1 MVVVLSSRK
10 YFLELFTFNDCQLT
24 AILFQPFQLKS
35 IQLKNRIVVSPMC
48 QYSAMDGMANDW
60 HMVHLG
66 SRAVGGAGLIIVEAC
81 AVAPEGRIT
90 PNDLG
95 LWKDEQIP
103 ALKRITDFM
112 KEQGSIAGI
121 QLAHAGRKAS
131 FPQPWEGTALLSKD
145 QGGWEPVAPSAI
157 PFNEKY
163 ALPHELS
170 KVEIDLLIQQ
180 FAAAA
185 ARAHQAGFQLIEL
198 HAAHGYLINEFLSPL
213 SNQRTDEWGGSFENR
228 CRFLFEIIQA
238 IKLVWPEDLPI
249 FVRLSATEWV
259 EGGWNIDDSITLAK
273 QLKSLGIDLIDCSSG
288 GNAANAK
295 IALTPGYQV
304 PLAKAVKDG
313 AGIATG
319 AVGLITSAIQAQT
332 ILEQEEADLIFLGRE
347 LLRDPYFPL
356 HAAKELGVDLV
367 WPSQYQR
374 AKK

>member
-1 MVVVLSSRK
+1 MK
-10 YFLELFTFNDCQLT
+10 LT

-35 IQLKNRIVVSPMC
+35 IQLKNKIVVSPMC
-48 QYSAMDGMANDW
+48 QYSAIDGVANDW
-60 HMVHLG
+60 HLVHLG
-66 SRAVGGAGLIIVEAC
+66 SRAIGGAGLIIAEAC

-95 LWKDEQIP
+95 LWTDEQIP
-103 ALKRITDFM
+103 ALKRITDFI
-112 KEQGSIAGI
+112 KEHDSVAGI

-131 FPQPWEGTALLSKD
+131 FPQPWVGTALLSKD

-157 PFNEKY
+157 PFNDKY

-170 KVEIDLLIQQ
+170 IAEIEILINQ
-180 FAAAA
+180 FAQAAS
-185 ARAHQAGFQLIEL
+185 RAFQAGFQLIEL

-213 SNQRTDEWGGSFENR
+213 SNHREDDYGGNFENR
-228 CRFLFEIIQA
+228 CRFLLEIVKAVKAQ
-238 IKLVWPEDLPI
+238 WPNELPI
-249 FVRLSATEWV
+249 FVRISATEWV
-259 EGGWNIDDSITLAK
+259 EGGWTINDSIALSK
-273 QLKSLGIDLIDCSSG
+273 ELKNFGIDLIDCSSG

-304 PLAKAVKDG
+304 ALAKAVRDG
-313 AGIATG
+313 AAIATG
-319 AVGLITSAIQAQT
+319 AVGLITNASQAQT

-356 HAAKELGVDLV
+356 HAAKELGVDIE
-367 WPSQYQR
+367 WPEQYQR